1 LYEEAVNPES
11 AKDFVR
17 YRAIRRALDLTAA
30 IARAPHNA
38 VAGSTSTRRYFPP
51 IAGSD

>member
-17 YRAIRRALDLTAA
+17 YQERWIAAYPAMRLTKMFGACPAA
-30 IARAPHNA
+30 SAADPL
-38 VAGSTSTRRYFPP
+38 TSVPP
-51 IAGSD
+51 SPI

>member
-17 YRAIRRALDLTAA
+17 YLGLKRCHDSGSERRAGMAGDW
-30 IARAPHNA
+30 PH
-38 VAGSTSTRRYFPP
+38 
-51 IAGSD
+51 

>member
-17 YRAIRRALDLTAA
+17 YPAFAGLFSWEANRKHLPALIVVLTD
-30 IARAPHNA
+30 A
-38 VAGSTSTRRYFPP
+38 VEKRF
-51 IAGSD
+51 